1 MGYYASEIIEL
12 ALAEIGYLEKASNE
26 NLDDKT
32 ANAGSGNYTKYAR
45 DIDKISGFYNGKKNG
60 YHWCDVFVDWLF
72 VKKYG
77 AEAAKKL
84 LCQPGYSCGAGCTYS
99 SSYYKQKG
107 QFYKSN
113 PKPGDQIFFYNSK
126 KTEIIH
132 TGLVYKVDN
141 TYVYTIEGNT
151 SSSSGVISNGGAVE
165 KKQYKLNYYRIYGY
179 GRPEYD
185 AEPVTK
191 VETPAKAETPA
202 KTESYSLT
210 VFIKDVQK
218 ATGAKVDGIA
228 GPETF
233 SKTITVSA
241 KYNRKHAV
249 VKFIQ
254 KRLMVL
260 GYAEVGEADGIAGPK
275 FTAAITRFQK
285 DNGCVSD
292 GIISAR
298 NKTWKKLLG
307 MA

>member
-12 ALAEIGYLEKASNE
+12 ALAEVGYLEKASNR

-45 DIDKISGFYNGKKNG
+45 DIDKITGFYNGKKNG
-60 YHWCDVFVDWLF
+60 YPWCDVWYDWLF
-72 VKKYG
+72 VTKYG

-84 LCQPGYSCGAGCTYS
+84 LCQPGYSCGAGCEFS
-99 SSYYKQKG
+99 VQYYKQKG
-107 QFYKSN
+107 QFHKSS

-126 KTEIIH
+126 KTGIVH
-132 TGLVYKVDN
+132 TGLVYKVDD

-151 SSSSGVISNGGAVE
+151 SSASGVVDNGGTVA
-165 KKQYKLNYYRIYGY
+165 KKQYKLNYYRICGY
-179 GRPEYD
+179 GRPNYD
-185 AEPVTK
+185 AEPDTKVEPATK
-191 VETPAKAETPA
+191 VETTT
-202 KTESYSLT
+202 KTESYSLKA
-210 VFIKDVQK
+210 FIKDVQK

-233 SKTITVSA
+233 SKTVTVSA

-260 GYAEVGEADGIAGPK
+260 GYSEVGEADGIAGPK
-275 FTAAITRFQK
+275 FTAAVTRFQK
-285 DNGCVSD
+285 ENGCVSD

-307 MA
+307 ME